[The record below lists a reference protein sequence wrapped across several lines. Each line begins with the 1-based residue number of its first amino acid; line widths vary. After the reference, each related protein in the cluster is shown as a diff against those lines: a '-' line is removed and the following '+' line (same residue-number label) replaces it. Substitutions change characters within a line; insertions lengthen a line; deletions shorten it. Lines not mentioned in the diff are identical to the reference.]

1 MSDTTRRA
9 ELIEESKLIY
19 CCTRN
24 LRDGLWSGLVGTLQ
38 KYGYTEANRTRV
50 VAAFKDAVTILIQKQ
65 GSVVD
70 FPSIESA
77 ELGLM
82 VYLGLEHMLT
92 TTGANPWAYS
102 VCKQVIDDFAVM
114 EMGTI
119 GHTLGLAQDE
129 GEAEEVDEDFQK
141 VCKAIEAAE
150 GVYAGYGSPFGYV
163 TSTFRDHGHSEAA
176 ASRVVLDVLRVT
188 WLLAAL
194 EGGIGYGDG
203 MHRSCVRTVQMGMEV
218 DILRIMGS

>member
-70 FPSIESA
+70 FPSIEGA

-92 TTGANPWAYS
+92 TIGANPWAYS
-102 VCKQVIDDFAVM
+102 
-114 EMGTI
+114 
-119 GHTLGLAQDE
+119 DE
-129 GEAEEVDEDFQK
+129 GDAEEVDEDFQK

-150 GVYAGYGSPFGYV
+150 GEYAQYGSPFGYGYW
-163 TSTFRDHGHSEAA
+163 TAHPWIM
-176 ASRVVLDVLRVT
+176 DVWKLQF
-188 WLLAAL
+188 L
-194 EGGIGYGDG
+194 G
-203 MHRSCVRTVQMGMEV
+203 
-218 DILRIMGS
+218 

>member
-1 MSDTTRRA
+1 MAWDDPIA
-9 ELIEESKLIY
+9 
-19 CCTRN
+19 N
-24 LRDGLWSGLVGTLQ
+24 
-38 KYGYTEANRTRV
+38 GY
-50 VAAFKDAVTILIQKQ
+50 Q
-65 GSVVD
+65 SVVD

-129 GEAEEVDEDFQK
+129 GEAEEVDETFRRFVRRSRPLRAYMQDTDRRS
-141 VCKAIEAAE
+141 
-150 GVYAGYGSPFGYV
+150 GTLPGPSSPF
-163 TSTFRDHGHSEAA
+163 S
-176 ASRVVLDVLRVT
+176 SRADF
-188 WLLAAL
+188 
-194 EGGIGYGDG
+194 D
-203 MHRSCVRTVQMGMEV
+203 
-218 DILRIMGS
+218 